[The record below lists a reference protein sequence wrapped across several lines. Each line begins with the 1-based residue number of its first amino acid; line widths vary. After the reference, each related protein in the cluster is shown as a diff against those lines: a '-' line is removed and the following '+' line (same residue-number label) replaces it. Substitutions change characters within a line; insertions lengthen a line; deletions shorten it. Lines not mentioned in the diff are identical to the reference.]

1 MLTETTQQLDGHF
14 CRMINLDTQ
23 QNQLL
28 LTNYG
33 DSALHIIDTNGNL
46 IRVMNLSGWLSQV
59 FSVCSNVSNSEI
71 FVNCYGN
78 GVFVFDK
85 DFNYLR
91 KFGKGIMGFTSF
103 MFIDHTTREKRLYA
117 SNYQKNQIGVWHS
130 GRGELIDTIKLDRPD
145 FMILANNFIYVT
157 SSTSWSFE
165 WKRDDR
171 VLTSIHN
178 GSNCIFELDKST
190 HRLIR
195 EIKFEYWLEPR
206 GLQFD
211 SNFNILTLAYE
222 LDQTSRVISETRSIF
237 VINKWG
243 NCVNKIKL
251 YSFDN
256 LFWDMIVIE
265 NKLLILYQNQIK
277 SIEFFNT
284 SY

>member
-1 MLTETTQQLDGHF
+1 MLTETSQQLEGHF
-14 CRMINLDTQ
+14 CRMLSLDRK
-23 QNQLL
+23 QNHLL

-33 DSALHIIDTNGNL
+33 DGALNIIDTNGNL
-46 IRVMNLSGWLSQV
+46 IRIVNLSGWLSQV
-59 FSVCSNVSNSEI
+59 FSVCSNVSTNEI

-91 KFGKGIMGFTSF
+91 NFGKGIMGFTSF
-103 MFIDHTTREKRLYA
+103 MILDHKTRERRLYA

-130 GRGELIDTIKLDRPD
+130 GLGKLIETIKLDRPD
-145 FMILANNFIYVT
+145 FMVLINNSIYVT

-165 WKRDDR
+165 WKLDDR

-178 GSNCIFELDKST
+178 GSNGIYELDKNT
-190 HRLIR
+190 YELIK
-195 EIKFEYWLEPR
+195 EIKFDYWLEPR
-206 GLQFD
+206 GLQYD

-222 LDQTSRVISETRSIF
+222 LDPATRVISETRSIF

-256 LFWDMIVIE
+256 LFWDMLVIE
-265 NKLLILYQNQIK
+265 NKLLVLYQNQIK
-277 SIEFFNT
+277 TIEFYY
-284 SY
+284 SSC